1 MFASP
6 DAELR
11 PRLRDQ
17 ARERLRAEIM
27 DGSLAPGTV
36 LDDEQLA
43 ERLRCSRTPVRE
55 ALSDLAHLGLVELRP
70 NRYTRV
76 VVPRFEELL
85 PTLQALGLLFG
96 GVVRTAVPG
105 MDDRAR
111 SVLFRR
117 LGLLLDCMGDPL
129 WTTSQGDALS
139 PIYRSLIAACENPV
153 LAAVLES
160 ATDGLT
166 YRLRHDAVRSAL
178 PWEQIRNGLVAL
190 RIAIDCR
197 DGRLAERATWT
208 IHQLP
213 DPDRKER

>member
-96 GVVRTAVPG
+96 GVVGDRRPRHGRPG
-105 MDDRAR
+105 
-111 SVLFRR
+111 
-117 LGLLLDCMGDPL
+117 
-129 WTTSQGDALS
+129 T
-139 PIYRSLIAACENPV
+139 
-153 LAAVLES
+153 
-160 ATDGLT
+160 
-166 YRLRHDAVRSAL
+166 VRAL
-178 PWEQIRNGLVAL
+178 PTSRAP
-190 RIAIDCR
+190 A
-197 DGRLAERATWT
+197 RL
-208 IHQLP
+208 HG
-213 DPDRKER
+213 